1 MPIDLQARLPEL
13 LPKAIAWAE
22 GLCAKITAEGTPID
36 QELQAVARSLGVGQ
50 PEKIRVLEVP
60 HLPKPEDPE
69 LCQAFFASGM
79 LGANMTG
86 LTLGY
91 HIMVVEGCL
100 TPRWL
105 AHDFRHV
112 YQFEEAGSLQA
123 FLSIYASQVLA
134 CGHNDAPLEWDA
146 RQQERFAAGSS

>member
-1 MPIDLQARLPEL
+1 MPLHLEDKLPEL
-13 LPKAIAWAE
+13 LPRVKDWVHSLIERIERE
-22 GLCAKITAEGTPID
+22 GAPISE
-36 QELQAVARSLGVGQ
+36 ELQALARRLGVRQ
-50 PEKIRVLEVP
+50 AEAIRLLEVE
-60 HLPKPEDPE
+60 HLPPPEDPE
-69 LCQAFFASGM
+69 LCRICFASGM

-91 HIMVVEGCL
+91 HIVVLRGCAH
-100 TPRWL
+100 PRFL

-112 YQFEEAGSLQA
+112 YQFEEAGSLDN

-146 RQQERFAAGSS
+146 RSQEKLAAG

>member
-1 MPIDLQARLPEL
+1 MPPDLQAKLPEL
-13 LPKAIAWAE
+13 LPKVNAWVQTLIARIE
-22 GLCAKITAEGTPID
+22 REGTPISE
-36 QELQAVARSLGVGQ
+36 ELQALARRLGVRQ
-50 PEKIRVLEVP
+50 AEAIRLLEVE
-60 HLPKPEDPE
+60 HLPPPEDPE
-69 LCQAFFASGM
+69 LCRICFASGM

-91 HIMVVEGCL
+91 HILVVRGCAH
-100 TPRWL
+100 PRFL

-112 YQFEEAGSLQA
+112 YQFEEAGSLEN

-146 RQQERFAAGSS
+146 RQQEKLATS

>member
-1 MPIDLQARLPEL
+1 MSIDLQARLPEL

-22 GLCAKITAEGTPID
+22 GLCARISAEGAPID
-36 QELQAVARSLGVGQ
+36 QELQDMARRLGVNQ
-50 PEKIRVLEVP
+50 PEKIRVLEVH

-69 LCQAFFASGM
+69 LCQACFASGM

-91 HIMVVEGCL
+91 HILVIKDCSTL
-100 TPRWL
+100 KFL
-105 AHDFRHV
+105 AHNFRHV

-146 RQQERFAAGSS
+146 RQQEKFVAGSP